1 MERVPTG
8 IKGFDNLVEGGLP
21 LGSTVLV
28 SGSPGTGK
36 TILGLEYIYRGA
48 NDFGETGMFISF
60 EQDPKDI
67 KEQARQLGFENIEKL
82 VEEGKIVFASLTAH
96 MVDKH
101 TANDI
106 LTEITERKAERIVV
120 DSLSALLINAPL
132 HLVKY
137 NEDLKDLIR
146 ESKEAEIRLTTDDIK
161 KNFIYKFMS
170 DVKSTKAT
178 SLMLTEIPD
187 NSEYL
192 SSDGISEFVA
202 DGVVKIT
209 FESLGGEFSRS
220 MTIRKMRETKND
232 EDVHPLEIS
241 GDGVKIHSLQ

>member
-21 LGSTVLV
+21 LGSIVLV

-36 TILGLEYIYRGA
+36 TIFGLEYIYRGA
-48 NDFGETGMFISF
+48 NDFGEKGMFISF

-67 KEQARQLGFENIEKL
+67 REQAKQLGFENIEKL
-82 VEEGKIVFASLTAH
+82 EQEEKIVFASLTAH

-106 LTEITERKAERIVV
+106 LTEIKERKAERIVV

-137 NEDLKDLIR
+137 DNDLKELIK
-146 ESKEAEIRLTTDDIK
+146 ESREAEIMLTTEDIK
-161 KNFIYKFMS
+161 KNFIYKFIT

-178 SLMLTEIPD
+178 SLMLSEIPD
-187 NSEYL
+187 NSEHL

-202 DGVVKIT
+202 DGVLKIT

-220 MTIRKMRETKND
+220 MTVRKMRETKND
-232 EDVHPLEIS
+232 EDVHPLEINKE
-241 GDGVKIHSLQ
+241 GLIVHSLE

>member
-1 MERVPTG
+1 MKRVPTG

-21 LGSTVLV
+21 LGSIVLM

-36 TILGLEYIYRGA
+36 TILGLEYVYRGA
-48 NDFGETGMFISF
+48 NDFGEKGMFISF

-67 KEQARQLGFENIEKL
+67 REQAKQLGFENMEKL
-82 VEEGKIVFASLTAH
+82 EQEGKIVFASLTAH

-106 LTEITERKAERIVV
+106 LTEIKERKAKRIVV

-132 HLVKY
+132 HLVRY
-137 NEDLKDLIR
+137 NEDLKDLIK
-146 ESKEAEIRLTTDDIK
+146 ESKKAEIRLTTEDIK
-161 KNFIYKFMS
+161 KNFIYKFIT

-178 SLMLTEIPD
+178 SLMLSEIPD
-187 NSEYL
+187 NSEHL

-202 DGVVKIT
+202 DGVLKIT

-220 MTIRKMRETKND
+220 MTIRKMRGTKND

-241 GDGVKIHSLQ
+241 KDGLIVHSLE

>member
-1 MERVPTG
+1 
-8 IKGFDNLVEGGLP
+8 
-21 LGSTVLV
+21 
-28 SGSPGTGK
+28 
-36 TILGLEYIYRGA
+36 
-48 NDFGETGMFISF
+48 
-60 EQDPKDI
+60 
-67 KEQARQLGFENIEKL
+67 
-82 VEEGKIVFASLTAH
+82 
-96 MVDKH
+96 MVDKL

-137 NEDLKDLIR
+137 NENLKDLIR

-232 EDVHPLEIS
+232 EDVHPLEI
-241 GDGVKIHSLQ
+241 GKEGVIVHSLE

>member
-8 IKGFDNLVEGGLP
+8 IKGLDNLIEGGLP

-28 SGSPGTGK
+28 TGSPGTGK
-36 TILGLEYIYRGA
+36 TIMGLEYIYRGA
-48 NDFGETGMFISF
+48 NDFGEKGMFISF

-67 KEQARQLGFENIEKL
+67 KEQSKQLGFENIEKL
-82 VEEGKIVFASLTAH
+82 EQEGKIVFASLTAH

-106 LTEITERKAERIVV
+106 ITEITERKAERIVV

-137 NEDLKDLIR
+137 DNDLKGLIK
-146 ESKEAEIRLTTDDIK
+146 ESKEAKLRLTTEDIK

-170 DVKSTKAT
+170 DIKNTKAT
-178 SLMLTEIPD
+178 TLMLSEIPE
-187 NSEYL
+187 NSEHL

-202 DGVVKIT
+202 DGVLRIT
-209 FESLGGEFSRS
+209 FESLGGDFSRS

-232 EDVHPLEIS
+232 EGIHPLEIS
-241 GDGVKIHSLQ
+241 GDGVVVHSLE

>member
-21 LGSTVLV
+21 LGSIVLV

-36 TILGLEYIYRGA
+36 TIFGLEYIYRGA
-48 NDFGETGMFISF
+48 NDFGEKGMFISF

-67 KEQARQLGFENIEKL
+67 REQAKQLGFENIEKL
-82 VEEGKIVFASLTAH
+82 EQEEKIVFASLTAH

-106 LTEITERKAERIVV
+106 LTEIKERKAKRIVV

-132 HLVKY
+132 HLVRY
-137 NEDLKDLIR
+137 NEDLKDLIK
-146 ESKEAEIRLTTDDIK
+146 ESKKAEIRLTTEDIK
-161 KNFIYKFMS
+161 KNFIYKFIT

-178 SLMLTEIPD
+178 SLMLSEIPD
-187 NSEYL
+187 NSEHL

-202 DGVVKIT
+202 DGVLKIT

-220 MTIRKMRETKND
+220 MTVRKMRGTKND

-241 GDGVKIHSLQ
+241 KDGLIVHSLE